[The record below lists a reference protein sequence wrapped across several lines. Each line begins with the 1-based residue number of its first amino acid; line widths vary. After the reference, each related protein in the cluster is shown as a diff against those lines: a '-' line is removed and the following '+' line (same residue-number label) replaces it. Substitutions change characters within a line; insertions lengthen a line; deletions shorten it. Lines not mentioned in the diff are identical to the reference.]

1 MTTEGF
7 APEQIDTSKAHSARV
22 YDYWLN
28 GKSHYEVDAEAAE
41 EMVRIWPAVKTAAR
55 LNRDF
60 VHRVTRWLVN
70 EAGIR
75 QFLDIGSGIPTEPN
89 LHQTA
94 QTEAPET
101 RVVYVDNDPI
111 VLTQAQTLLHST
123 PEGRT
128 AYVHGDVKDPEAI
141 MAAEELRATLDLG
154 QPVALTLNA
163 LLHFL
168 PDARRPQEI
177 VRRLLEPLP
186 SGSYLVITHGTTD
199 FTSPDV
205 NERLR
210 ACYSSAITEGQ
221 MRSRDEVLVFFD
233 GLEMVEPGVVVT
245 RNWRPV
251 DEATRTRHTDMECA
265 FYAGVARK
273 P

>member
-1 MTTEGF
+1 MTSEGF
-7 APEQIDTSKAHSARV
+7 APEEIDTGTAHSARV

-28 GKSHYEVDAEAAE
+28 GKSHYQVDAEAAE
-41 EMVRIWPAVKTAAR
+41 SVVRIWPGVKTAAR

-60 VHRVTRWLVN
+60 VHRVTRWLVD
-70 EAGIR
+70 EAGVR
-75 QFLDIGSGIPTEPN
+75 QFLDVGSGIPTEPN

-94 QTEAPET
+94 QEAAPEA

-111 VLTQAQTLLHST
+111 VLTHAQALLHST

-128 AYVHGDVKDPEAI
+128 AYVHGDVREPEAI
-141 MAAEELRATLDLG
+141 LAAAELREALDLD

-168 PDARRPQEI
+168 PDARRPREI
-177 VRRLLEPLP
+177 VRRLLEPLA
-186 SGSYLVITHGTTD
+186 SGSYLVVTHGTAD
-199 FTSPDV
+199 FTRPEV

-210 ACYSSAITEGQ
+210 ACYNSAVSEGQ
-221 MRSRDEVLVFFD
+221 MRSRDEVAAFFD
-233 GLEMVEPGVVVT
+233 GLELVEPGVVVS
-245 RNWRPV
+245 RDWRPV
-251 DEATRTRHTDMECA
+251 DERTRSRHTDEECG
-265 FYAGVARK
+265 FYVGVARK